1 MTEEIEKRLLYLAR
15 DSEAYESS
23 AMLEAAKEIKRLR
36 DKCNKQAMIL
46 RRLTPENHS
55 DTLFIS
61 GVLGKRDQNNMP
73 EKLMVVP
80 AYGADFAY
88 IYEYNGKTTGQ
99 EW

>member
-1 MTEEIEKRLLYLAR
+1 MTDIVEQLENTTGIHEELIY
-15 DSEAYESS
+15 
-23 AMLEAAKEIKRLR
+23 EAAKEIKRLR
-36 DKCNKQAMIL
+36 DKCDKQAMIL
-46 RRLTPENHS
+46 RRLTPENNP

-80 AYGADFAY
+80 AYGVDFCY

>member
-1 MTEEIEKRLLYLAR
+1 MTDDIVKRLRDTTGIHEELLYEAADEIE
-15 DSEAYESS
+15 
-23 AMLEAAKEIKRLR
+23 RLR
-36 DKCNKQAMIL
+36 DKCDKQAMIL
-46 RRLTPENHS
+46 RRLAPEKFP

-80 AYGADFAY
+80 AYGVDFCY